1 VGKLKQGIFAGLF
14 GGVALVTHVAAE
26 QLTVTV
32 TGPQGA
38 GQPDMV
44 VFAEPL
50 DQPVPD
56 SQVTEPLLIAQQG
69 KAFVPYISVIQRDAP
84 VRFVNQDGIT
94 HHIYSISDNNRF
106 SFRIA
111 AGKSQ
116 QIIAGAGERDGLA
129 AVAMGCNIHDWMSG
143 YMLVLDTPYYA
154 KTDGQGQVILTVA
167 DAGRYRVNIWH
178 PQLQTPD
185 HRMRQE
191 LSVTGDMNL
200 SLQLA
205 DPLAAL
211 PEQAGEDD
219 FEFLEDY

>member
-1 VGKLKQGIFAGLF
+1 MGKLKQGVT
-14 GGVALVTHVAAE
+14 VAVFSSTVLSTAVVAE
-26 QLTVTV
+26 QLTVSV
-32 TGPQGA
+32 TAAQGKA
-38 GQPDMV
+38 LADMV

-50 DQPVPD
+50 DGPAPA
-56 SQVTEPLLIAQQG
+56 SQLTAPLLIAQKG
-69 KAFVPYISVIQRDAP
+69 KAFAPYISVIQRDAP

-94 HHIYSISDNNRF
+94 HHIYSISANNRF

-116 QIIAGAGERDGLA
+116 QIIAGAGEKDELA
-129 AVAMGCNIHDWMSG
+129 TVAMGCNIHDWMSG

-154 KTDGQGQVILTVA
+154 KTDNQGQVTLTVA
-167 DAGRYRVNIWH
+167 QPGRYRLNIWH

-191 LSVTGDMNL
+191 LSVTGKMNI
-200 SLQLA
+200 SFQLA

-211 PEQAGEDD
+211 PEQTGEDD

>member
-1 VGKLKQGIFAGLF
+1 MGKLKQGVFAGLLSSI
-14 GGVALVTHVAAE
+14 VMVTDAAAQ

-32 TGPQGA
+32 TNPQGEA
-38 GQPDMV
+38 QADVV
-44 VFAEPL
+44 VFAESL
-50 DQPVPD
+50 DGPTPV
-56 SQVTEPLLIAQQG
+56 SQKAAPLLIAQKG
-69 KAFVPYISVIQRDAP
+69 KAFAPYISVIQRDAP

-111 AGKSQ
+111 AGKSRQ
-116 QIIAGAGERDGLA
+116 VIAGAGKRDGLA

-154 KTDGQGQVILTVA
+154 KTDGQGQVMLTLA
-167 DAGRYRVNIWH
+167 DTGRYRVNIWH

-191 LSVTGDMNL
+191 LSVTADMNL

-211 PEQAGEDD
+211 PEQTGEDD